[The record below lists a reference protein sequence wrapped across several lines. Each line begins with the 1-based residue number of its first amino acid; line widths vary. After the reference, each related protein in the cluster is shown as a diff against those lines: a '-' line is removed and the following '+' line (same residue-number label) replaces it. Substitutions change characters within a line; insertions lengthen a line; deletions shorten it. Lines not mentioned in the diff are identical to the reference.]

1 MTKRVSAVL
10 VLCLTA
16 LLVAGVAQ
24 ATTLR
29 RATLQNLISSAHHIF
44 VGQVVSTESRW
55 VDKKIL
61 TSSSIAVSQVIK
73 GAPGESFTLTT
84 LGGRVG
90 AIAQTVPSSP
100 QLQAGQ
106 EVLVFA
112 GRAGGYNLV
121 VYMDQGLFNVVT
133 EGGEKF
139 VQTNAQALGLPGS
152 EGGRIALDSFVAAIA
167 AGLEVLP

>member
-1 MTKRVSAVL
+1 MTKKISSLL
-10 VLCLTA
+10 VLCLIS
-16 LLVAGVAQ
+16 LLAVPVQ
-24 ATTLR
+24 ATTMK
-29 RATLQNLISSAHHIF
+29 RATLQNLISSANHIF

-55 VDKKIL
+55 AGKKIL

-73 GAPGESFTLTT
+73 GTPGESFTLTT

-100 QLQAGQ
+100 RLQAGQ

-112 GRAGGYNLV
+112 GRAGGYNMV

-133 EGGEKF
+133 EAGEKF
-139 VQTNAQALGLPGS
+139 VQTNAQALGLPGG
-152 EGGRIALDSFVAAIA
+152 EDGRIALDSFVAAIA
-167 AGLEVLP
+167 TGLEVLP

>member
-1 MTKRVSAVL
+1 MTKKISVLL
-10 VLCLTA
+10 VLCLTT
-16 LLVAGVAQ
+16 LLAVPAQ
-24 ATTLR
+24 ATTLK
-29 RATLQNLISSAHHIF
+29 RATLQNLISSASHIF

-61 TSSSIAVSQVIK
+61 TASSIAVSQVIK
-73 GAPGESFTLTT
+73 GTPGESFTLTT

-100 QLQAGQ
+100 QLRTGQ

-112 GRAGGYNLV
+112 GRAGAYNMV

-133 EGGEKF
+133 ENGEKL
-139 VQTNAQALGLPGS
+139 VQTNAQALGLPASTDGL
-152 EGGRIALDSFVAAIA
+152 IALDSFVTAIA
-167 AGLEVLP
+167 EGLEVLP